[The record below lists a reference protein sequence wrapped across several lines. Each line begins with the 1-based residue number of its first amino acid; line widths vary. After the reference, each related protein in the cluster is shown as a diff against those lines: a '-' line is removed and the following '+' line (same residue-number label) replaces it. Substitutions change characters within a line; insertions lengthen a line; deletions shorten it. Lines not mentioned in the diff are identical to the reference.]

1 LTIIT
6 LFFIQL
12 IIQ

>member
-1 LTIIT
+1 MSNVN

-12 IIQ
+12 LF

>member
-1 LTIIT
+1 M

-12 IIQ
+12 

>member
-1 LTIIT
+1 

-12 IIQ
+12 TRNLW